1 MTLSLAK
8 LRILGKSAFNREF
21 TQIYDELRP
30 AFIAYFNSR
39 YSFLRT
45 EDIEDIYN
53 DSLLAFYKNIESGKL
68 ATLTCSIKSYIYTI
82 GRNKAVDLIRNQHP
96 EAHVSAENIEMY
108 DRVDA
113 IWEEANEAE
122 REKQNAVRHIVN
134 KLVEP
139 CKSILKLFYFQ
150 KETMKTIA
158 QQMKYANADVAK
170 SKKNQC
176 MTKVRNTAKD
186 YMQTLGLI

>member
-1 MTLSLAK
+1 MTFSLAK

-21 TQIYDELRP
+21 TQIYNELRP
-30 AFIAYFNSR
+30 AFIAYFSSR
-39 YSFLRT
+39 YSFLSS
-45 EDIEDIYN
+45 EDIADIYN

-82 GRNKAVDLIRNQHP
+82 GRNKAVDLIRSQHP
-96 EAHVSAENIEMY
+96 EAHVSADTIEMF
-108 DRVDA
+108 DRVNA
-113 IWEEANEAE
+113 IWEDANETE

-134 KLVEP
+134 KMVEP
-139 CKSILKLFYFQ
+139 CRTILNLFYY
-150 KETMKTIA
+150 EMESMKTIA

-176 MTKVRNTAKD
+176 MTKVRNVAKD
-186 YMQTLGLI
+186 YMQTLGLV

>member
-1 MTLSLAK
+1 MTFSLAK

-21 TQIYDELRP
+21 TQIYNELRP
-30 AFIAYFNSR
+30 AFIAYFSSR
-39 YSFLRT
+39 YSFLSS

-82 GRNKAVDLIRNQHP
+82 GRNKAVDLIRSQHP
-96 EAHVSAENIEMY
+96 EAHVSADTIEMF
-108 DRVDA
+108 DRVNA
-113 IWEEANEAE
+113 IWEDANETE

-134 KLVEP
+134 KMVEP
-139 CKSILKLFYFQ
+139 CRTILNLFYY
-150 KETMKTIA
+150 EMESMKTIA

-176 MTKVRNTAKD
+176 MTKVRNVAKD
-186 YMQTLGLI
+186 YMQTLGLV